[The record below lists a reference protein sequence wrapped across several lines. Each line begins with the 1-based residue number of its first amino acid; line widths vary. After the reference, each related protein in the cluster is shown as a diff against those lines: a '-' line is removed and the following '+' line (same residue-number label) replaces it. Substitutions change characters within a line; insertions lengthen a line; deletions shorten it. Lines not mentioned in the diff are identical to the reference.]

1 MLVVI
6 LKTELH
12 VDIDRLRSQSG
23 FSLMM
28 PILSCA
34 RSPRITCHSVRLGYE
49 LLSPSFI
56 VLLYLSVMVED
67 YMNHST
73 QVVQESLMELFDQ
86 IVFLVV
92 TFFVQIHNV
101 TFVRGFLV
109 IDVIYY
115 FVMRCYRVEHE
126 QD

>member
-12 VDIDRLRSQSG
+12 VDIYRLRSQSG

-34 RSPRITCHSVRLGYE
+34 RSPRITCRSVRLGYE

-67 YMNHST
+67 YVNHST

-92 TFFVQIHNV
+92 IFFVQIHNV
-101 TFVRGFLV
+101 AFVRGFLV

-115 FVMRCYRVEHE
+115 FVMRCYRVKHE